1 MSSDRQAAD
10 VTAAPQPAAA
20 AARSVDSN
28 DLPGSRR
35 GAIGNIAA
43 ASSSYVVTSIGGM
56 FNRVTEYFEMRPLSH
71 SSSSQPIEGDE
82 SSDFDVDEF
91 FDSVGDDLVPEMNGH
106 TSTSAVQHH
115 SPQRGIFAGI
125 SNYFH
130 PWRKYQPVPTQDN
143 DNNNRRRDSSSVDGV
158 EHRESSSFPSFQH
171 DHFSEPYPPINER
184 INGEGVY
191 VDDAN
196 ADIGQ
201 GHKFVPTQLLN
212 IMTWC
217 DKCGELIWGFYKQ
230 CLRCTCSTCIMA
242 EATKDA
248 WLYWNPVWRDC
259 KYTCHYK
266 CVNDV
271 GLDCTESPAFRDSSE
286 ESPEPSPQ
294 HTLVS
299 VDDVE
304 DEMESFV
311 FLTREELEPKIEK
324 FNTLPRAETL
334 ALNEEGTVFSGCIT
348 IHINLA
354 RPVSVR
360 TGCPL
365 PDICISTL
373 KQYEHSIDTNK
384 RRTTFFLPK
393 ATPQELNITCYT
405 TAQDVIRNVLA
416 QLQLIDNPRKFALFE
431 RTEHNGQ
438 VFMRKMVDEDKPLFL
453 CLGWVK
459 ATGDKKFELREN
471 ETGVIEWEAFTVPE
485 LQNFL
490 RILDK
495 EEEEYIQQV
504 RRRYIKYQS
513 LLQEAMESAPGASPE
528 KEAVRS

>member
-1 MSSDRQAAD
+1 ML
-10 VTAAPQPAAA
+10 VH
-20 AARSVDSN
+20 N
-28 DLPGSRR
+28 
-35 GAIGNIAA
+35 
-43 ASSSYVVTSIGGM
+43 SSSPTMIFKRLGYTFGLGTLLSI
-56 FNRVTEYFEMRPLSH
+56 
-71 SSSSQPIEGDE
+71 SSWLMKFRDGWSMM
-82 SSDFDVDEF
+82 VDWMWTAYGWPW
-91 FDSVGDDLVPEMNGH
+91 D
-106 TSTSAVQHH
+106 
-115 SPQRGIFAGI
+115 GI
-125 SNYFH
+125 S
-130 PWRKYQPVPTQDN
+130 
-143 DNNNRRRDSSSVDGV
+143 G
-158 EHRESSSFPSFQH
+158 
-171 DHFSEPYPPINER
+171 SEVGLGQMQLPYRYLDPDQKTF
-184 INGEGVY
+184 G
-191 VDDAN
+191 
-196 ADIGQ
+196 
-201 GHKFVPTQLLN
+201 
-212 IMTWC
+212 
-217 DKCGELIWGFYKQ
+217 
-230 CLRCTCSTCIMA
+230 STCIMA

>member
-20 AARSVDSN
+20 AARSVDSK

-91 FDSVGDDLVPEMNGH
+91 FDPVGDDMVPEMNGH
-106 TSTSAVQHH
+106 TSASALQHH

-158 EHRESSSFPSFQH
+158 EHGESSSFPSFQH

-230 CLRCTCSTCIMA
+230 CLRCT
-242 EATKDA
+242 
-248 WLYWNPVWRDC
+248 YC

-286 ESPEPSPQ
+286 ESPESSPQ

-299 VDDVE
+299 IDDVE
-304 DEMESFV
+304 EEMESFV
-311 FLTREELEPKIEK
+311 FLTREELEPKIKK

-334 ALNEEGTVFSGCIT
+334 ALNEEGTTFSGRIT

-459 ATGDKKFELREN
+459 ATGDKRFELREN

-504 RRRYIKYQS
+504 RRKYIKYQS
-513 LLQEAMESAPGASPE
+513 FLEEAMKSAPGASPE